1 MFSYAVSLGT
11 PASLQDML
19 EVWANWGCQGTHN
32 ADLDKQEQEDR
43 WMHSS

>member
-19 EVWANWGCQGTHN
+19 EVWLIGDSKLAIGV
-32 ADLDKQEQEDR
+32 
-43 WMHSS
+43 SVYV